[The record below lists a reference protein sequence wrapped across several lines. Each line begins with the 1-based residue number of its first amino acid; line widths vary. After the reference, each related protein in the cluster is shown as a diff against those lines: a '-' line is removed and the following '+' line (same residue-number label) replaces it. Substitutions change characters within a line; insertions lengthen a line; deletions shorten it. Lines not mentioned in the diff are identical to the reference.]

1 MVLYINMLFINMKN
15 KHRTAFSLCAV
26 LLICVIFTSC
36 TTSVSLETRTDK
48 SGAVAM
54 QTKLSPSVQTL
65 VASLAGVD
73 STEALFD
80 ANQIRASLKAAGFA
94 VTGLKFPS
102 KSALTVTAETKNITT
117 MLRGS
122 KDLLTVTT
130 ANGVNDMR
138 IKLTPENVRK
148 AVAVMPEDTALYIEL
163 LIAPIFTG
171 EVMSAQEYTDLIAI
185 AYGDKIAQDLQKAR
199 VNLLFSVPGTILSA
213 EMTNSRENDI
223 AVKDN
228 TITMSIPLVTLL
240 TDLKGTECRIRW
252 KE

>member
-1 MVLYINMLFINMKN
+1 MQFNKKNPRLALLF
-15 KHRTAFSLCAV
+15 LCLALSV
-26 LLICVIFTSC
+26 CVIFASC
-36 TTSVSLETRTDK
+36 TTSVSLDARTDK
-48 SGAVAM
+48 SGAIAM

-65 VASLAGVD
+65 VSSLAGVD
-73 STEALFD
+73 STEDLFD
-80 ANQIRASLKAAGFA
+80 AAQIRASLKAAGFA

-102 KSALTVTAETKNITT
+102 KSAITVTAETKNITT

-122 KDLLTVTT
+122 KDFLTVTKS
-130 ANGVNDMR
+130 NGVNDMR

-171 EVMSAQEYTDLIAI
+171 EAMTPQEYTDLIAI

-199 VNLLFSVPGTILSA
+199 VNLMFSVPGTIISA
-213 EMTNSRENDI
+213 EMTNSKENDI
-223 AVKDN
+223 AVKDK

>member
-1 MVLYINMLFINMKN
+1 MMVFFISMLSNRNN
-15 KHRTAFSLCAV
+15 KRCTV
-26 LLICVIFTSC
+26 LLFSMALSIFVILTSC
-36 TTSVSLETRTDK
+36 TTSVALDARTDK

-65 VASLAGVD
+65 VASLAGAE
-73 STEALFD
+73 STEELFD
-80 ANQIRASLKAAGFA
+80 AAQIRASLKAAGFS

-122 KDLLTVTT
+122 KDFITITSG
-130 ANGVNDMR
+130 NGINDMK
-138 IKLTPENVRK
+138 IKLSPENVRK

-185 AYGDKIAQDLQKAR
+185 AYGEKIAQDLLKAR
-199 VNLLFSVPGTILSA
+199 VNLIYSIPGTIISA
-213 EMTNSRENDI
+213 EMTNSKENDI

>member
-1 MVLYINMLFINMKN
+1 MCGTILLGVFI
-15 KHRTAFSLCAV
+15 S
-26 LLICVIFTSC
+26 SC
-36 TTSVSLETRTDK
+36 TTSVSLETRLDK

-65 VASLAGVD
+65 VSSLAGAD

-80 ANQIRASLKAAGFA
+80 AAQIRASLKAAGFA

-122 KDLLTVTT
+122 KDFITVVND
-130 ANGVNDMR
+130 NGVNDMR
-138 IKLTPENVRK
+138 IKLSPENVRK
-148 AVAVMPEDTALYIEL
+148 AVAIMPEDTALYIEL

-171 EVMSAQEYTDLIAI
+171 ESMSAQEYTDLIAI
-185 AYGDKIAQDLQKAR
+185 AYGDKIAQDLLKAK
-199 VNLLFSVPGTILSA
+199 VNLIFTVPGTIISA
-213 EMTNSRENDI
+213 EMTNSKENDI
-223 AVKDN
+223 AVKNN

-240 TDLKGTECRIRW
+240 TDLRGTECRIRW

>member
-1 MVLYINMLFINMKN
+1 MCGTVLISALF
-15 KHRTAFSLCAV
+15 F
-26 LLICVIFTSC
+26 SC
-36 TTSVSLETRTDK
+36 TTSVALETRLDK
-48 SGAVAM
+48 TGAVAM

-65 VASLAGVD
+65 VSSLAGAD

-80 ANQIRASLKAAGFA
+80 AAQIRASLKAAGFA

-122 KDLLTVTT
+122 KDFITVV
-130 ANGVNDMR
+130 NDKGINDMR

-148 AVAVMPEDTALYIEL
+148 AVAIMPEDTALYIEL
-163 LIAPIFTG
+163 LIAPVFTG
-171 EVMSAQEYTDLIAI
+171 ESMSAEEYTDLIAI
-185 AYGDKIAQDLQKAR
+185 AYGDKIAQDLLKAK
-199 VNLLFSVPGTILSA
+199 VNLIFTVPGTIISA
-213 EMTNSRENDI
+213 EMTNSKENDI
-223 AVKDN
+223 AVQN
-228 TITMSIPLVTLL
+228 STITMSIPLVTLL

>member
-1 MVLYINMLFINMKN
+1 MCGTVLISALF
-15 KHRTAFSLCAV
+15 F
-26 LLICVIFTSC
+26 SC
-36 TTSVSLETRTDK
+36 TTSVALETRLDK
-48 SGAVAM
+48 TGAVAM

-65 VASLAGVD
+65 VSSLAGAD

-80 ANQIRASLKAAGFA
+80 AAQIRASLKAAGFA

-122 KDLLTVTT
+122 KDFITVV
-130 ANGVNDMR
+130 NDKGINDMR

-148 AVAVMPEDTALYIEL
+148 AVAIMPEDTALYIEL

-171 EVMSAQEYTDLIAI
+171 ESMSAEEYTDLIAI
-185 AYGDKIAQDLQKAR
+185 AYGDKIAQDLLKAK
-199 VNLLFSVPGTILSA
+199 VNLIFTVPGTIISA
-213 EMTNSRENDI
+213 EMTNSKENDI
-223 AVKDN
+223 AVQN
-228 TITMSIPLVTLL
+228 STITMSIPLVTLL

>member
-1 MVLYINMLFINMKN
+1 MCGTVLISVLF
-15 KHRTAFSLCAV
+15 F
-26 LLICVIFTSC
+26 SC
-36 TTSVSLETRTDK
+36 TTSVALETRLDK
-48 SGAVAM
+48 TGAVAM

-65 VASLAGVD
+65 VSSLAGAD

-80 ANQIRASLKAAGFA
+80 AAQIRASLKAAGFA

-122 KDLLTVTT
+122 KDFITVV
-130 ANGVNDMR
+130 NDKGINDMR

-148 AVAVMPEDTALYIEL
+148 AVAIMPEDTALYIEL

-171 EVMSAQEYTDLIAI
+171 ESMSAEEYTDLIAI
-185 AYGDKIAQDLQKAR
+185 AYGDKIAQDLLKAK
-199 VNLLFSVPGTILSA
+199 VNLIFTVPGTIISA
-213 EMTNSRENDI
+213 EMTNSKENDI
-223 AVKDN
+223 AVQN
-228 TITMSIPLVTLL
+228 STITMSIPLVTLL

>member
-1 MVLYINMLFINMKN
+1 MCGTVLISVLF
-15 KHRTAFSLCAV
+15 F
-26 LLICVIFTSC
+26 SC
-36 TTSVSLETRTDK
+36 TTSVALETRLDK
-48 SGAVAM
+48 TGAVAM

-65 VASLAGVD
+65 VSSLAGAD

-80 ANQIRASLKAAGFA
+80 AAQIRASLKAAGFA

-122 KDLLTVTT
+122 KDFITVV
-130 ANGVNDMR
+130 NDKGINDMR

-148 AVAVMPEDTALYIEL
+148 AVAIMPEDTALYIEL
-163 LIAPIFTG
+163 LIAPIFTS
-171 EVMSAQEYTDLIAI
+171 ESMSAEEYTDLIAI
-185 AYGDKIAQDLQKAR
+185 AYGDKIAQDLLKAK
-199 VNLLFSVPGTILSA
+199 VNLIFTVPGTIISA
-213 EMTNSRENDI
+213 EMTNSKENDI
-223 AVKDN
+223 AVQN
-228 TITMSIPLVTLL
+228 STITMSIPLVTLL

>member
-1 MVLYINMLFINMKN
+1 MQINKKNM
-15 KHRTAFSLCAV
+15 RLAALLLCLALSV
-26 LLICVIFTSC
+26 CVISTSC
-36 TTSVSLETRTDK
+36 TTSVSLEARTDN

-54 QTKLSPSVQTL
+54 QTKLSPSVQSL
-65 VASLAGVD
+65 VSSLAGVD
-73 STEALFD
+73 STEELFD
-80 ANQIRASLKAAGFA
+80 SAQIRASLKAAGFA

-122 KDLLTVTT
+122 KDFLTVTKS
-130 ANGVNDMR
+130 NGVKDMR
-138 IKLTPENVRK
+138 IKLSPENVRK

-171 EVMSAQEYTDLIAI
+171 EVMTPQEYTDLIAI

-199 VNLLFSVPGTILSA
+199 VNLIYSVPGTIVSA
-213 EMTNSRENDI
+213 EMTNSKENDI

-240 TDLKGTECRIRW
+240 TDLKGTECRVRW

>member
-1 MVLYINMLFINMKN
+1 MLSNGN
-15 KHRTAFSLCAV
+15 VKHRTVLFFSMV
-26 LLICVIFTSC
+26 LSICVIFTSC
-36 TTSVSLETRTDK
+36 TTSVALDARTDK
-48 SGAVAM
+48 SGSVAM

-65 VASLAGVD
+65 IASLAGAE
-73 STEALFD
+73 STEELFD
-80 ANQIRASLKAAGFA
+80 AAQIRASLKAAGFA

-122 KDLLTVTT
+122 KDFITVTSS
-130 ANGVNDMR
+130 NGINDMR
-138 IKLTPENVRK
+138 IKLSPENVRK

-163 LIAPIFTG
+163 LIAPVFTG

-185 AYGDKIAQDLQKAR
+185 AYGEKIAQDLLKAR
-199 VNLLFSVPGTILSA
+199 VNLIYSIPGTIISA
-213 EMTNSRENDI
+213 EMTNSKENDI

>member
-1 MVLYINMLFINMKN
+1 MQFNKKNPRLALLF
-15 KHRTAFSLCAV
+15 LCLALSV
-26 LLICVIFTSC
+26 CVIFASC
-36 TTSVSLETRTDK
+36 TTSVSLDARTDK

-54 QTKLSPSVQTL
+54 QTKPSPSVQTL
-65 VASLAGVD
+65 VSSLAGVD
-73 STEALFD
+73 STEELFD
-80 ANQIRASLKAAGFA
+80 AAQIRASLKAAGFA

-102 KSALTVTAETKNITT
+102 NSAITVTAETKNITT

-122 KDLLTVTT
+122 KDFLTVTKS
-130 ANGVNDMR
+130 NGVNDMR

-171 EVMSAQEYTDLIAI
+171 EAMTPQEYTDLIAI

-199 VNLLFSVPGTILSA
+199 VNLMFSVPGTIISA
-213 EMTNSRENDI
+213 EMTNSKENDI
-223 AVKDN
+223 AVKDK

>member
-1 MVLYINMLFINMKN
+1 MQFNKKNMRL
-15 KHRTAFSLCAV
+15 AS
-26 LLICVIFTSC
+26 LICCLVLSVCIISTSC
-36 TTSVSLETRTDK
+36 TTSVSLDARTDK

-65 VASLAGVD
+65 VSSLAGVD
-73 STEALFD
+73 STEELFD
-80 ANQIRASLKAAGFA
+80 AAQIRASLKAAGFA

-102 KSALTVTAETKNITT
+102 KSAITVTAETKNITT

-122 KDLLTVTT
+122 KDFLTVTNS
-130 ANGVNDMR
+130 NGINDMR

-163 LIAPIFTG
+163 LIAPVFTG
-171 EVMSAQEYTDLIAI
+171 EAMTPQEYTDLIAI
-185 AYGDKIAQDLQKAR
+185 AYGDKIAQDLLKAR
-199 VNLLFSVPGTILSA
+199 VNLMFSVPGTIVSA
-213 EMTNSRENDI
+213 EMTNSKENDI